1 MELIDDLG
9 GDTHA
14 LGEAFA
20 TMHEAVPD
28 GVDLVKGLDE
38 VLLPEDVQ
46 DDLYATGVVGDVE
59 VTLLLLAVWLTE
71 GDEGVS
77 DAYALFVA
85 RGEYPVGGELDEG
98 KLQ

>member
-1 MELIDDLG
+1 MPNSIDLI
-9 GDTHA
+9 
-14 LGEAFA
+14 E
-20 TMHEAVPD
+20 
-28 GVDLVKGLDE
+28 GLDE
-38 VLLPEDVQ
+38 VLFLEDVK
-46 DDLYATGVVGDVE
+46 DDLYATGVIGDVE